1 MKFAKLLLIVVAI
14 IVMVTAICVASF
26 GNLKPMLQQFVF
38 SLGIIIPGGIIL
50 LALRDDRVYRCSNCG
65 HEFSPTDK
73 EMVGSKGSSI
83 NRKLRCP
90 SCGQVCEHARI
101 YKNNK

>member
-1 MKFAKLLLIVVAI
+1 MKFIKLLLIAIAI
-14 IVMVTAICVASF
+14 IVMITAICVASF
-26 GNLKPMLQQFVF
+26 GDFKPMPKQFIF
-38 SLGIIIPGGIIL
+38 SLGIIIPGCIIL

-83 NRKLRCP
+83 NRKLKCP
-90 SCGQVCEHARI
+90 SCGQVCVHTRI
-101 YKNNK
+101 YKK